1 MEIPPE
7 GRHHEPERERL
18 RLLQS
23 HRGRRVVKAAQ
34 GRDLETKKEEE
45 EKRETE
51 TQERELTNSFCPAR
65 RHFSILP
72 YPETGFVSGNFCR
85 VFENSR
91 PNPKDCEVPL
101 QRRKKEKKNKK
112 SNPGVL
118 ERHWAGLAGREKP
131 TGEEQLA
138 NRASFI
144 HFSFFFVCVL
154 LPGVLCFLLP
164 HTTTHRP
171 PESVSFE
178 S

>member
-85 VFENSR
+85 VFENSQ

-101 QRRKKEKKNKK
+101 QRRNKEKKRKTKK
-112 SNPGVL
+112 ATRVSWKDAGPALRDVKNRQGKNSLLTERLLSTSPIFFCASSRRFVL
-118 ERHWAGLAGREKP
+118 SAPRHNHPQA
-131 TGEEQLA
+131 T
-138 NRASFI
+138 
-144 HFSFFFVCVL
+144 
-154 LPGVLCFLLP
+154 
-164 HTTTHRP
+164 
-171 PESVSFE
+171 
-178 S
+178 